1 MIPFIGVAK
10 IFPLMPILKNLM
22 RKKRKKE
29 ITWLIMLFYAYNCF
43 MTLNLIFPFLYE
55 KIPLAPY
62 IIIDI
67 EHMTLFEKTNSKG
80 IAKFFKNMLTS
91 MVKNEI

>member
-1 MIPFIGVAK
+1 
-10 IFPLMPILKNLM
+10 
-22 RKKRKKE
+22 
-29 ITWLIMLFYAYNCF
+29 